1 MNYIVIE
8 AKHKNKVLRAEK
20 KAANTARLN
29 KIESQ

>member
-8 AKHKNKVLRAEK
+8 AKHKVLRAEK